1 MLEEAMRTT
10 LTISDDILEDLMR
23 FSKAKTRT
31 EAVRLALA
39 EWVRRKRIEKLKS
52 LRGKLPIEGNLE
64 KLRELE
70 TEETETFDG

>member
-1 MLEEAMRTT
+1 MRTT
-10 LTISDDILEDLMR
+10 LTIGDDILEDLMR

-52 LRGKLPIEGNLE
+52 LRGKLPIEGDLE

-70 TEETETFDG
+70 MEETETFDG